1 MKMKAFKNYTV
12 ALRTLKQIIKK
23 NLWRP
28 MIDVDYIDGENTLR
42 QYIRFNN
49 LLANEDKE
57 FLNNNFCNR
66 LTSYVWQ
73 IEHVT
78 HLDMH
83 NCNYYVA
90 QTVLKYRI

>member
-1 MKMKAFKNYTV
+1 MKAFKNYIV

-28 MIDVDYIDGENTLR
+28 MIDVEYIDGENR

-49 LLANEDKE
+49 LLANEDIE
-57 FLNNNFCNR
+57 FLNNYFCNR

-73 IEHVT
+73 IEYVT
-78 HLDMH
+78 YLDLH
-83 NCNYYVA
+83 NCYYYVA
-90 QTVLKYRI
+90 QSVLKYRI